1 MTNELQNIISGT
13 KQVKHGTFI
22 QTIANY
28 LSRSQETSLVVAKH
42 KLNKNEEEKRFEL
55 EKLNFATLWQKNKIN
70 GIKPN
75 TPNLLF

>member
-1 MTNELQNIISGT
+1 MTNELQNIISGK

-28 LSRSQETSLVVAKH
+28 LSRSQETSLVASNHKH
-42 KLNKNEEEKRFEL
+42 NKNEEEKRFEL
-55 EKLNFATLWQKNKIN
+55 EKLTFEPLRLCGKKNEIN

-75 TPNLLF
+75 